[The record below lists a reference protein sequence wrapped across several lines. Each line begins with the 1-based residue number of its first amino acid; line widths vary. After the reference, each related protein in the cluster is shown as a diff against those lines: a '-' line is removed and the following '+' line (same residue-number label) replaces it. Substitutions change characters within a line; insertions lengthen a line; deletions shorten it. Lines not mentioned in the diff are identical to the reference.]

1 MIDKGPFS
9 YFDAEKALNQTD
21 AETINIQFSHMQE
34 GERVSLQQALD
45 LIKQAKIKFPEGNVL
60 HITTLPSS
68 SVELLVSTREGI
80 RR

>member
-9 YFDAEKALNQTD
+9 YFEAEDALNQTD
-21 AETINIQFSHMQE
+21 AETLNILFSHMPG
-34 GERVSLQQALD
+34 GEPVSLQQAFD
-45 LIKQAKIKFPEGNVL
+45 LIKQAKIEFPEGNVL